1 MTEPQIRKLL
11 AKQDL
16 RLIKNRAHSK
26 SREFFG
32 VGYMV
37 VDAYRN
43 TVVLGSTTRPF
54 DATLDDVAAL
64 VA

>member
-1 MTEPQIRKLL
+1 MTELQIRKLL

-37 VDAYRN
+37 VDECT
-43 TVVLGSTTRPF
+43 TVVLGATHRAY
-54 DATLDDVAAL
+54 DATLEDVAAL